1 MKPITARARYLTML
15 ILTLSLFIPW
25 VQPEPAAAWGS
36 LAGAATHQFIL
47 DRAYAKL
54 KADKAFDPSR
64 FPTLEEIQANEG
76 VNWSGRSDTWFD
88 MLNGPGPDSEGA
100 SAYSKHYYNPDTGE
114 GNGPSAVA
122 EQYRD
127 LAQGVLEG
135 KKEAAH
141 DAAWGAH
148 FLADM
153 FVPFHVVGAPVDT
166 VRALY
171 NAQGGSGA
179 SSITYDQ
186 SVTGPTDLCYKCA
199 VKSWWGATDFKT
211 ETERFLS
218 VATTA
223 TTHLDWFDPWYYNG
237 NWPAAVKSSSH
248 VVWEGVVT
256 HPSPVGAPTLNAWSN
271 ARPAFSA
278 PWDGQRSRAEALA
291 KTAARTTRDN
301 LTTWLSDDDPA
312 LNNAIQAV
320 YQLWRA
326 SFSALRPDL
335 EIAPDPAK
343 AGRYKVKGVIT
354 SVATEAAQGVRLR
367 LTVTGGTI
375 TGDAAE
381 RDVNG
386 SIFYDNST
394 EWEVETD
401 DPARCM
407 LKLEAIGS
415 YAETP
420 DLQYAVM
427 TKPLGDSTG
436 ALDLIFCIDVT
447 SSMEDDIASAKA
459 AASNVVATIAAKNSD
474 YRVALIAYRDWND
487 TQGYAMFHDFPF
499 SSDREQIIGNI
510 NSLSV
515 GGGDD
520 EPEAVYEAL
529 MRAIAAETVGGWR
542 SNVNKVVILMGDAPP
557 HIPSRQ
563 GYTAA
568 TVAKAAE
575 DADPVVIHAI
585 AVARDG
591 TYSEEA
597 IQSFQELAS
606 LTKGSFFQADNAEAL
621 PGVLQKSI
629 AAISPA
635 PSSSPAIVLCLGGG
649 FVGLI
654 GVLGVIIGVSH
665 RKKKAGAISGVRM
678 RRRRPRPA
686 TLMVA
691 LVLSGGPHA
700 GRLYP
705 LGPNQ
710 RLGQA
715 EDNLLVLR
723 DPSVAPYH
731 AQIYA
736 YGTAYAIADLGSSS
750 GTWVNGQRIAQPT
763 PLHEG
768 DQIAV
773 GSYGFIFTQRPQS

>member
-1 MKPITARARYLTML
+1 MKPIAAWMRHLVML
-15 ILTLSLFIPW
+15 ILALSLLAPW
-25 VQPEPAAAWGS
+25 VRPQPAAAWGS
-36 LAGAATHQFIL
+36 LAGVATHQFIL
-47 DRAYAKL
+47 DQAYAKL

-88 MLNGPGPDSEGA
+88 ALNGPGPDSEGA
-100 SAYSKHYYNPDTGE
+100 SAYSKHYYNPDTTE
-114 GNGPSAVA
+114 GDGPSAVA
-122 EQYRD
+122 EHYRD
-127 LAQGVLEG
+127 LAQGVSAG
-135 KKEAAH
+135 KKEAAK

-153 FVPFHVVGAPVDT
+153 FVPFHVVGATVDT
-166 VRALY
+166 ARQLY

-186 SVTGPTDLCYKCA
+186 SITGPTDLCYKCA
-199 VKSWWGATDFKT
+199 VKSWVGAANFKT

-218 VATTA
+218 VVTTA
-223 TTHLDWFDPWYYNG
+223 TSHLIWFDPWYYNG

-256 HPSPVGAPTLNAWSN
+256 HPSPVGAPTLKAWSN
-271 ARPAFSA
+271 ARPAFGA
-278 PWDGQRSRAEALA
+278 PWDLQKPRAEALA
-291 KTAARTTRDN
+291 RTAARTTRDN
-301 LTTWLSDDDPA
+301 LVAWLSDDDPA
-312 LNNAIQAV
+312 LNNAVHAV

-335 EIAPDPAK
+335 EPTPNPAK
-343 AGRYKVKGVIT
+343 PGTYKVKGVVT
-354 SVATEAAQGVRLR
+354 NVATEAAQGVRLR
-367 LTVTGGTI
+367 LTVTGGKI
-375 TGDAAE
+375 TGGAAE
-381 RDVNG
+381 RDVKG

-394 EWEVETD
+394 EWEVEAA
-401 DPARCM
+401 DPAKCM
-407 LKLEAIGS
+407 LKLEVIGS
-415 YAETP
+415 YATTP
-420 DLQYAVM
+420 DLQYAM
-427 TKPLGDSTG
+427 ITKPLGDSTG

-447 SSMEDDIASAKA
+447 SSMSDDIASAKA
-459 AASNVVATIAAKNSD
+459 AASNVVATIASKNSD
-474 YRVALIAYRDWND
+474 FRVALIAYRDWND
-487 TQGYAMFHDFPF
+487 TQGLAMFHDFPF
-499 SSDREQIIGNI
+499 SSDRDRIIGNI

-529 MRAIAAETVGGWR
+529 MRAIAAEQVGGWR

-568 TVAKAAE
+568 IVAKAAE

-591 TYSEEA
+591 AYSEEA
-597 IQSFQELAS
+597 VQAFQELS
-606 LTKGSFFQADNAEAL
+606 HLTKGSFSQADNAEAL

-629 AAISPA
+629 AAITPA
-635 PSSSPAIVLCLGGG
+635 PPSPMGTVLCLGGG

-654 GVLGVIIGVSH
+654 GVLGLVIGLSR
-665 RKKKAGAISGVRM
+665 RKKPATATPGAGIP
-678 RRRRPRPA
+678 RRRTKPTPLLA
-686 TLMVA
+686 A

-705 LGPNQ
+705 LGLNQ

-736 YGTAYAIADLGSSS
+736 YGTAYAIADLGSAS
-750 GTWVNGQRIAQPT
+750 GTWVNGLRIAQPT
-763 PLHEG
+763 PLREG
-768 DQIAV
+768 DQIV
-773 GSYGFIFTQRPQS
+773 MGSYYFTFTQRPQG